1 MIDIKNTEGAVI
13 LSVPITSDCVVTT
26 ELMKQDNITLSW
38 RSVIN
43 NVIPLGASIEYG
55 GDRYY
60 LIAPYSPSQ
69 ISEVEYEYKPVFHSS
84 VIRWQYLPFFHY
96 NKVGGEIVSKEPDW
110 TLTDNPANFMSVICD
125 AIENETGE
133 EWTYTI
139 ADNLAASASLS
150 FNNIDIFSALNS
162 IANAFQ
168 TEWWLDK
175 ANRVLHLSKA
185 SFGEPVTLEV
195 GDNINIPS
203 VTNSRSGYFT
213 RFYAFGSTRNIAQD
227 YKGANVNNQT
237 NRRLTLNPVKYP
249 NGYKDIIGNL
259 SESEILTKVLFFD
272 DVYPK
277 SALAIT
283 DLKLR
288 LMWKLDNDNNK
299 VQIGTDENGEPV
311 YDQYPIWYFKIP
323 GFEFSKDLLISDKP
337 LSVHFNDGPLT
348 GREFELIYHDTEK
361 DVKTTDGTKIHIDAG
376 DYEINFIEEGTL
388 IIPSITG
395 LVPVD
400 GNSITLF
407 NIVMPEEY
415 KESAYNELEAE
426 LDKEI
431 SKLQSDLNNYSFDS
445 NKEAFYNNNPNLSIG
460 RTVTYK
466 NGQYSY
472 TTRVIKLETKLDYP
486 FEQKITIGNEQI
498 KGNTQELK
506 EEVVNANQ
514 NISLLASINQMT
526 SSLTQAYQRTQKAIL
541 DNLAKY
547 SDMFGVDD
555 NGDVYVKMF
564 NGVPRNF
571 YSHGEITAGGYGGSQ
586 IPGGTGDYAT
596 KDYVDEA
603 IRIAIVDVL
612 NEEV

>member
-1 MIDIKNTEGAVI
+1 MEIKDILGNI
-13 LSVPITSDCVVTT
+13 LASVPITESSVYVE
-26 ELMKQDNITLSW
+26 ELM
-38 RSVIN
+38 RRHEIN
-43 NVIPLGASIEYG
+43 LEWKDTEKVELPIGAYIEYEG
-55 GDRYY
+55 VKYS
-60 LIAPYSPSQ
+60 LHSPYSPSRTDE
-69 ISEVEYEYKPVFHSS
+69 ITYEYKPVFYHP
-84 VIRWQYLPFFHY
+84 VMRWAYIPFFFY
-96 NKVGGEIVSKEPDW
+96 TYADGNVVSKETDW
-110 TLTDNPANFMSVICD
+110 SLTDNPMNFMKAVCD
-125 AIENETGE
+125 AIRHEVGE
-133 EWTYTI
+133 EWSYSV
-139 ADNLAASASLS
+139 ADNLKASASIT
-150 FNNIDIFSALNS
+150 FGNVDVISALNS
-162 IANAFQ
+162 VANSFE
-168 TEWWLDK
+168 TEWWYDYDNK
-175 ANRVLHLSKA
+175 VLHLSKA
-185 SFGEPVTLEV
+185 EHGEECILEV
-195 GDNINIPS
+195 GDNVGMPTIS
-203 VTNSRSGYFT
+203 VSKKDYAT
-213 RFYAFGSTRNIAQD
+213 RFYVFGSTRNIEQSYA
-227 YKGANVNNQT
+227 GSNVNSIVNK
-237 NRRLTLNPVKYP
+237 RLTLDPAKYP
-249 NGYKDIIGNL
+249 NGYIDVKSNL
-259 SESEILTKVLFFD
+259 ADSEVFVKVLTFD

-288 LMWKLDNDNNK
+288 LMWRLDNDNNK

-323 GFEFSKDLLISDKP
+323 GFEFSKDSLISGKS

-348 GREFELIYHDTEK
+348 GREFELTYHDTGK
-361 DVKTTDGTKIHIDAG
+361 DVETTDGTKIHIDAG

-426 LDKEI
+426 ALKAI
-431 SKLQSDLNNYSFDS
+431 AKQSEDENNYSFNS
-445 NKEAFYNNNPNLSIG
+445 NQIAFSESDPRLTIG
-460 RTVTYK
+460 RRVLYK
-466 NGQYSY
+466 DGDHELS
-472 TTRVIKLETKLDYP
+472 TRVILVERNLDWS
-486 FEQKITIGNEQI
+486 FAQKITIGNKQI
-498 KGNTQELK
+498 KGNTQELRD
-506 EEVVNANQ
+506 EIVNANQ

-564 NGVPRNF
+564 KGVPRNF

-603 IRIAIVDVL
+603 IRIAVVDVL